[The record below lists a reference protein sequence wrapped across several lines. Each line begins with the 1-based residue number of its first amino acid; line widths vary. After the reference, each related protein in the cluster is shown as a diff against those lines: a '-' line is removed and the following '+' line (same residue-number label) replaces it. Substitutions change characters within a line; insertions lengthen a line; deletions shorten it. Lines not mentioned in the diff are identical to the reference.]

1 MSDNLSLR
9 GVLDILTLFETL
21 HQAGYPTPLDRV
33 RRVVVFVVNSLSSP
47 ATDWAESEN
56 PPGTLSV
63 LLKATGVPIDRYS
76 GDQVEQLKDIE
87 ARWKFYRQIRE
98 SATFAKGV
106 DPAAADLIRRA
117 PEATL
122 YTIDVSFPALAD
134 NAERDYLN
142 QLPTSFVLPPEA
154 VDRLRAA
161 AAKIILESPDFRRLL
176 GDLGAK
182 VVGDPGPRP

>member
-1 MSDNLSLR
+1 MHELRALGGGSEPYLHLVDGGVSDNLGLR

-76 GDQVEQLKDIE
+76 GE
-87 ARWKFYRQIRE
+87 
-98 SATFAKGV
+98 
-106 DPAAADLIRRA
+106 
-117 PEATL
+117 
-122 YTIDVSFPALAD
+122 
-134 NAERDYLN
+134 
-142 QLPTSFVLPPEA
+142 
-154 VDRLRAA
+154 
-161 AAKIILESPDFRRLL
+161 
-176 GDLGAK
+176 
-182 VVGDPGPRP
+182 